1 MADARLTSVI
11 LSLSVLANQ
20 SQGNLKETL
29 DPQTVWSPFSGPRGG
44 GNLPERSRR
53 ITPVLWALCIH
64 LKGEA
69 VLLIMEGRKVLA
81 EQEKS
86 QSWTPKMSHIC
97 LCD

>member
-20 SQGNLKETL
+20 SLGNLKETL

-44 GNLPERSRR
+44 GNLPERFRR

-69 VLLIMEGRKVLA
+69 VLIMEGRKVLA

-86 QSWTPKMSHIC
+86 ELDSQDEPH
-97 LCD
+97 LPV